1 MVIPSIR
8 FVQTAP
14 FGKLAKIEGSATCK
28 DGVIT
33 LELSMTESVSGPVKG
48 VIKRH
53 IALSELEDVTFK
65 RRWIRKSQVTFKAR
79 SLTALEDV
87 PGAKGFLYTVESAS
101 PAAATR
107 SFVGEARLG
116 IAQATM
122 DQFIAQADITAPQS
136 SSES

>member
-28 DGVIT
+28 DGVIA

-53 IALSELEDVTFK
+53 IALSDLEDVTFK
-65 RRWIRKSQVTFKAR
+65 RRWIRKSRITFKAR
-79 SLTALEDV
+79 SLTALEDI

-101 PAAATR
+101 PATETK
-107 SFVGEARLG
+107 SFISEARLG

-122 DQFIAQADITAPQS
+122 DQFIAQADVSAAES
-136 SSES
+136 SSDS